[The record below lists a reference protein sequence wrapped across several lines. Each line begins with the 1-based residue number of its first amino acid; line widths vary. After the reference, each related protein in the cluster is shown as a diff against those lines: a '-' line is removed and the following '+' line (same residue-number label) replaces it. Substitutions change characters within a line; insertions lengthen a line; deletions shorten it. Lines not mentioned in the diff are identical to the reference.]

1 MKMCH
6 SKACSSMS
14 FHARTCPCNHH
25 SGWKIE
31 QFQPSLRLISALWF
45 LFGII
50 KFCWFWNFAHG
61 NGIQLYILFSIWL
74 SSMLVHASAIVLF
87 LCCVQFHCVNTLH
100 IFLLCY
106 WWIFGLLSSLWPFW
120 IKLLWSSTCVL
131 VYTFFLGNVPIS
143 RIALVD
149 TAKQFWI
156 NYTSTCN
163 VWEIQLFNIL

>member
-14 FHARTCPCNHH
+14 FYARTCPCNHH

-106 WWIFGLLSSLWPFW
+106 WWILGCFPVSGRFEQNCYDLAHVFWYIHFSLGMCLEVELL
-120 IKLLWSSTCVL
+120 
-131 VYTFFLGNVPIS
+131 
-143 RIALVD
+143 
-149 TAKQFWI
+149 
-156 NYTSTCN
+156 
-163 VWEIQLFNIL
+163 